1 MNLAAQTI
9 APQSEELAAARR
21 AMIDSQL
28 RVSGINQEWLLAVLA
43 RVPREDHVP
52 ATARGHAYIDRAIP
66 LGNGQS
72 LPAPLF
78 QASLLAEAKPQA
90 HEKVLVISP
99 AGYLSALV
107 EPLVQS
113 VETVDPVGANGV
125 QKASAYNLLLIDGAI
140 EQLPDNLVNAL
151 LDGGRVVTGLVLR
164 GVTRLA
170 AGTKSGGSVNLDPL
184 ADMGIP
190 VLREFA
196 APKSWSF

>member
-28 RVSGINQEWLLAVLA
+28 RVSGINQEWLLAILA
-43 RVPREDHVP
+43 RVPREDYVP

-78 QASLLAEAKPQA
+78 QASLLAEAKPEA

-113 VETVDPVGANGV
+113 VETVDPAGANGV
-125 QKASAYNLLLIDGAI
+125 QKASAYDLVLIDGAI
-140 EQLPDNLVNAL
+140 EQLPENLVNAL

-164 GVTRLA
+164 GVTRIA
-170 AGTKSGGSVNLDPL
+170 AGAKSGGAVNLVPL